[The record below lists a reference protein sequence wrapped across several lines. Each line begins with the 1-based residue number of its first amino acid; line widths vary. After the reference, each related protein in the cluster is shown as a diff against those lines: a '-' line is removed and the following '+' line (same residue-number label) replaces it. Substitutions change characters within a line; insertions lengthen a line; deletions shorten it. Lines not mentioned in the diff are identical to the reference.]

1 MKKAE
6 KYGVRIISESEFFD
20 LLAPAQQTGPAV
32 AAGAANSPEPKA
44 AEPEAADR
52 ETPAAAGSEPA
63 QERKPR
69 QPVAQAGPEAAAEKT
84 PAPSPATREASAPT
98 GETPTQGSL
107 F

>member
-32 AAGAANSPEPKA
+32 VAGAANSPEPEA
-44 AEPEAADR
+44 AEPEATDR

-63 QERKPR
+63 QERKP
-69 QPVAQAGPEAAAEKT
+69 VAQAGPEAAAEKT
-84 PAPSPATREASAPT
+84 SAPSPATREASAPT
-98 GETPTQGSL
+98 GEAPTQGSL